1 MLSFVNI
8 KSKILLNFINI
19 LVYLFKNV
27 SSYQFNLNFSDYLDT
42 KLLQMYEFKFN
53 NILENIVNR
62 I

>member
-27 SSYQFNLNFSDYLDT
+27 SPYQFNLNFSDYLDT

-53 NILENIVNR
+53 NILKNIVNR